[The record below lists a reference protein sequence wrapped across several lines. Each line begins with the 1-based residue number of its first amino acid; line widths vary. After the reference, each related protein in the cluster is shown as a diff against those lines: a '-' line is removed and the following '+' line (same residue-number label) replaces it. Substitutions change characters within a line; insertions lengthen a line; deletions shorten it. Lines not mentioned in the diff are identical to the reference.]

1 MRKLAVLLTPLLI
14 LAFTLGVT
22 ACDNE
27 EIATTPTP
35 TLTPTSTTTPTPE
48 PAGEV
53 VISARFA
60 AFQPSIITV
69 AKGETI
75 SLKVTSTDSAH
86 TFTID
91 ELGIDITVDG
101 GQTATSEIRVDQAGT
116 FTFYC
121 SVPGHRISGMEGTLQ
136 VTD

>member
-14 LAFTLGVT
+14 LAFTLGVM
-22 ACDNE
+22 ACDSE
-27 EIATTPTP
+27 EVATTPTP
-35 TLTPTSTTTPTPE
+35 TLTPTSTMTPTPE
-48 PAGEV
+48 SAGEV

-91 ELGIDITVDG
+91 ELGINITVGG
-101 GQTATSEIRVDQAGT
+101 GQTATSEIKVDQAGT